1 MKTNDYIAYKGE
13 LFTIEWYFDEQ
24 NYSQPLEYL
33 MNLTPKMQQ
42 KVFHLFKRIAENGK
56 INDKTKFNNEGDKI
70 FAFKPQPYRFLS
82 FFVKDK
88 KIIITN
94 AFIKKTEKLP
104 KNEKIKALKNMKEYL
119 ERVNTGKYYEKK

>member
-24 NYSQPLEYL
+24 NYSHPLEYL

-119 ERVNTGKYYEKK
+119 ERANTGKYYEKK

>member
-1 MKTNDYIAYKGE
+1 MNKNDYIAYIGE
-13 LFTIEWYFDEQ
+13 LFTVEWYFDEN

-33 MNLTPKMQQ
+33 MNLTPEMQQ
-42 KVFHLFKRIAENGK
+42 KAFYLFRRIADNGK

-88 KIIITN
+88 KIIIAN
-94 AFIKKTEKLP
+94 AFIKKTNKLP
-104 KNEKIKALKNMKEYL
+104 KNEKIKALKNMKEYIIRTN
-119 ERVNTGKYYEKK
+119 EGKYYEKQ